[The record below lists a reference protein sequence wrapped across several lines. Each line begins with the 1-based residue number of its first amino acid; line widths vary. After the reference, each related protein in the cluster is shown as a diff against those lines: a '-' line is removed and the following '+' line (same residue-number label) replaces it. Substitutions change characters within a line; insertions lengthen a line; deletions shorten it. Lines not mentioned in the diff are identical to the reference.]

1 MEAFII
7 RSVVVFAVAYAT
19 VRAASAWRRRK
30 AGE

>member
-1 MEAFII
+1 MGAFII
-7 RSVVVFAVAYAT
+7 RSVVVFAVAYIT